1 MNLKNLKENIEK
13 NLRIDLNEPEIL
25 FSYQL
30 YLTDH
35 YNNKIIEH
43 VKLLNDQY
51 RSI

>member
-1 MNLKNLKENIEK
+1 MNLKNLKENIE

-35 YNNKIIEH
+35 YNKIIEH

>member
-1 MNLKNLKENIEK
+1 MNLKNLKEKYIE

-35 YNNKIIEH
+35 YNKSMNM
-43 VKLLNDQY
+43 
-51 RSI
+51 